1 MLLRKRK
8 QLFNN
13 QFILLTISKFTL
25 MKKLFVCALALAA
38 FVACDNGPE
47 GGVVNPEAGNVYM
60 QFSVKME
67 TTRSQT
73 DTEGDTNSN
82 ANPDFEVGKDYENKV
97 SNVDIVLMDNAG
109 AVAARAADI
118 TLAQA
123 ATDTYV
129 ASFNTTAL
137 NAGTQYY
144 VYIVT
149 NGTFKSLENV
159 TEVGNDLTATGGI
172 AEKNKFLMT
181 NAMSKENNVTTLPAD
196 LTPYTSP
203 QNPFNLGAF
212 KVERA
217 AARFDYKA
225 AKTDN
230 VYAIGLNKENV
241 ATVNVK
247 LVEAA
252 LINMSKKFYDFR
264 RVSDNG
270 LADGANFL
278 IGGVENPNNYV
289 VDTDAADKNT
299 VVTDNAEATL
309 SATNFHYSLVAPA
322 TWVWKSLAVTEDD
335 NWTGAN
341 GEDGY
346 KIWTYASENTIPG
359 IANQVNGISTGIVF
373 KGELSATDA
382 APAAA
387 KAAIEAGTEM
397 IYVFKEQLYGTWN
410 DVKTAATAA
419 DADAE
424 LAAAYNTVV
433 AAGENA
439 VAKTYADAGFTG
451 YKPEGGK
458 YYAYYYYWNRHNDNL
473 DNYVMGNM
481 EFAVVRN
488 NVYKLCVDKI
498 SKFGHPDPKDPENPD
513 PDPVDPTDPDEEKN
527 YYFNVTVKV
536 LPWVVRLNNIEF

>member
-1 MLLRKRK
+1 MAALL
-8 QLFNN
+8 
-13 QFILLTISKFTL
+13 
-25 MKKLFVCALALAA
+25 
-38 FVACDNGPE
+38 VAMVGCNKEPQQGT
-47 GGVVNPEAGNVYM
+47 GVSEDGNVFM

-73 DTEGDTNSN
+73 DTDGDTNSN
-82 ANPDFEVGKDYENKV
+82 ASPDFEVGKDYENKV
-97 SNVDIVLMDNAG
+97 STIDIVLMNDAG

-137 NAGTQYY
+137 TANTTYY
-144 VYIVT
+144 VYIVV

-159 TEVGNDLTATGGI
+159 TEVGTDLTAEGGI
-172 AEKNKFLMT
+172 AAKNKFLMT
-181 NAMSKENNVTTLPAD
+181 NALSKENNVTKLPAD

-212 KVERA
+212 KVERS

-230 VYAIGLNKENV
+230 IYAIGLNKENA

-247 LVEAA
+247 LTEAA

-299 VVTDNAEATL
+299 VVANNAEATL
-309 SATNFHYSLVAPA
+309 STTNFHYSLMNPVNWNFK
-322 TWVWKSLAVTEDD
+322 TLNVTEDD
-335 NWTGAN
+335 NWKGDGN
-341 GEDGY
+341 NPHELDGY
-346 KIWTYASENTIPG
+346 KIWNYASENTIPG

-373 KGELSATDA
+373 KGELSAAEA
-382 APAAA
+382 AP
-387 KAAIEAGTEM
+387 KAVKDAFTAGTER
-397 IYVFKEQLYGTWN
+397 IYVFKEQMYGTWN
-410 DVKTAATAA
+410 DVKAAATA
-419 DADAE
+419 DNADAE

-439 VAKTYADAGFTG
+439 TAKTYADAGFTG
-451 YKPEGGK
+451 YAPEAGK

-488 NVYKLCVDKI
+488 NVYKLCVDGI
-498 SKFGHPDPKDPENPD
+498 SRFGHPDPKDPTNPD

-536 LPWVVRLNNIEF
+536 LPWVVRVNHIEF

>member
-1 MLLRKRK
+1 
-8 QLFNN
+8 
-13 QFILLTISKFTL
+13 
-25 MKKLFVCALALAA
+25 MKKFFVCALALAA

-47 GGVVNPEAGNVYM
+47 GDVNPEAGDVYM

-73 DTEGDTNSN
+73 DADGDTNSN

-97 SNVDIVLMDNAG
+97 STVDIVLMDNAG
-109 AVAARAADI
+109 AVAARAADV

-137 NAGTQYY
+137 TAGAEYY

-149 NGTFKSLENV
+149 NGKFKSLENV
-159 TEVGNDLTATGGI
+159 TEVGKDLTVEGGI
-172 AEKNKFLMT
+172 AEQNKFLMT
-181 NAMSKENNVTTLPAD
+181 NALSKDKNTTKLPTD

-230 VYAIGLNKENV
+230 VYAIGLNKDGV
-241 ATVNVK
+241 ATVNVT
-247 LVEAA
+247 LTEAA

-278 IGGVENPNNYV
+278 IGGVEGTNNYV
-289 VDTDAADKNT
+289 VDTDAAEKNT
-299 VVTDNAEATL
+299 VVTNNAEATL
-309 SATNFHYSLVAPA
+309 SATNFHYSMTAPD
-322 TWVWKSLAVTEDD
+322 TWAWKSLAVTEDD
-335 NWTGAN
+335 NWKGAD

-359 IANQVNGISTGIVF
+359 IANQVHGISTGIVF
-373 KGELSATDA
+373 KGVLSATTA
-382 APAAA
+382 AP
-387 KAAIEAGTEM
+387 KAAQDAITAGTEM

-439 VAKTYADAGFTG
+439 TVKTYADAGFTG
-451 YKPEGGK
+451 YNPVGGK
-458 YYAYYYYWNRHNDNL
+458 YYVYYYYWNRHNDNL

-488 NVYKLCVDKI
+488 NVYKLCVDGI
-498 SKFGHPDPKDPENPD
+498 SKFGHPDPTDPKNPDPDPENPD
-513 PDPVDPTDPDEEKN
+513 DPDEEKN

-536 LPWVVRLNNIEF
+536 LPWVVRVNHIEF

>member
-1 MLLRKRK
+1 
-8 QLFNN
+8 
-13 QFILLTISKFTL
+13 
-25 MKKLFVCALALAA
+25 MKKSFYLMAALL
-38 FVACDNGPE
+38 VAMVGCNKEPQQ
-47 GGVVNPEAGNVYM
+47 GVASEDGNVFM

-67 TTRSQT
+67 TTRSST

-82 ANPDFEVGKDYENKV
+82 ASPDFEVGKDYENKV
-97 SNVDIVLMDNAG
+97 STVDIVLMDAAG
-109 AVAARAADI
+109 AVAARADEI

-137 NAGTQYY
+137 AANTTYY
-144 VYIVT
+144 VYIVV
-149 NGTFKSLENV
+149 NGTFKSLDNV
-159 TEVGNDLTATGGI
+159 TEVGTDLTAEGGI
-172 AEKNKFLMT
+172 AAKNNFLMT
-181 NAMSKENNVTTLPAD
+181 NALSKENNVTNLPAD

-212 KVERA
+212 KVERS

-225 AKTDN
+225 AMTDN
-230 VYAIGLNKENV
+230 VYAIGLNNENA

-247 LVEAA
+247 LTEAA

-289 VDTDAADKNT
+289 VDTDAAEKNT
-299 VVTDNAEATL
+299 VVANNAEATL
-309 SATNFHYSLVAPA
+309 STTNFHYSLMNPA
-322 TWVWKSLAVTEDD
+322 NWSWKTLNVTEDD
-335 NWTGAN
+335 NWN
-341 GEDGY
+341 GEGNDPHELDGY

-359 IANQVNGISTGIVF
+359 ISNQVNGISTGIVF

-382 APAAA
+382 APQVV
-387 KAAIEAGTEM
+387 KDAIAAGTDR
-397 IYVFKEQLYGTWN
+397 IYVFKEQLYGTWD
-410 DVKTAATAA
+410 DVKAAATAEN
-419 DADAE
+419 ADAE
-424 LAAAYNTVV
+424 LAAAYNTVA

-439 VAKTYADAGFTG
+439 VAETYADAGFTG
-451 YKPEGGK
+451 YAPEDGK

-473 DNYVMGNM
+473 DNFVMGNM

-488 NVYKLCVDKI
+488 NVYKLCVDGI
-498 SKFGHPDPKDPENPD
+498 SKFGHPNPEDPTNPD
-513 PDPVDPTDPDEEKN
+513 PDPVDPDDPDEEKN

-536 LPWVVRLNNIEF
+536 LPWVVRVNHIEF

>member
-1 MLLRKRK
+1 
-8 QLFNN
+8 
-13 QFILLTISKFTL
+13 
-25 MKKLFVCALALAA
+25 MKKLFVCAFALAA
-38 FVACDNGPE
+38 LVACDNGPE

-137 NAGTQYY
+137 TANATYY

-159 TEVGNDLTATGGI
+159 TEVGTDLTVEGGI

-181 NAMSKENNVTTLPAD
+181 NAMSKENNVTTLPTD

-230 VYAIGLNKENV
+230 IYAIGLNKENV

-289 VDTDAADKNT
+289 VDTDAAEKNT
-299 VVTDNAEATL
+299 VVANNAEATL

-322 TWVWKSLAVTEDD
+322 NWAWKSLAVTEDD
-335 NWTGAN
+335 SWD

-410 DVKTAATAA
+410 DVKAAATAEN
-419 DADAE
+419 ADAE
-424 LAAAYNTVV
+424 LAAAYNTVD
-433 AAGENA
+433 AAGVNA
-439 VAKTYADAGFTG
+439 TAKTYADAGFTG

-488 NVYKLCVDKI
+488 NVYKLCVDGI

-513 PDPVDPTDPDEEKN
+513 PDPVDPEDPDEEKN

-536 LPWVVRLNNIEF
+536 LPWVVRVNHIEF